1 MIYLNKWIHYINSE
15 YMVDNSKYI
24 RSLIS
29 GLISNN
35 DIKVDQITKQLVESI
50 IVSKK
55 DVITETLRKKIQ
67 GEL

>member
-1 MIYLNKWIHYINSE
+1 
-15 YMVDNSKYI
+15 MVDNSKYI